1 MPRTEAQK
9 EWTRK
14 QRKAGKQGYIRIDMK
29 IETVD
34 NWKAY
39 AQSQGKPLATL
50 IRGLMAADMAT
61 HGWIMDNQK
70 PEDVQNGK

>member
-9 EWTRK
+9 EWR
-14 QRKAGKQGYIRIDMK
+14 RENGRLS
-29 IETVD
+29 IEMPKTILD
-34 NWKAY
+34 TWKAY

-50 IRGLMAADMAT
+50 IRGLMAVDMAA

-70 PEDVQNGK
+70 TEDVQNGE

>member
-9 EWTRK
+9 EWRRNHK
-14 QRKAGKQGYIRIDMK
+14 QINIVIQVTE
-29 IETVD
+29 ETKTEW
-34 NWKAY
+34 NAY

-50 IRGLMAADMAT
+50 IRGLMAADMAA

-70 PEDVQNGK
+70 PKDVQNGE